1 MDSAY
6 TGSGNGSFLQLPLLD
21 NSEHSWLLGN
31 AAALNSAE
39 QYFFRVSIEMNRLR
53 SGVATFGSKHITQ
66 REMHM
71 MIGFSEHGLLML
83 CQQKCLLNSV
93 AENLTTRHNLLSN
106 FSSTAEILPTRQSIL
121 TNRLSDFELQ
131 LKSLLEIFSQVL
143 LLMKKS
149 LLLVDDNA
157 KKANIRDLIVFVD
170 SSLLRLNSSHNKSD
184 ARFGEIQNLQ
194 FISSEKV
201 CTVTN
206 TLNTLNDMEQ
216 ELQVY
221 HNNLN
226 GCLPKE
232 IFTSCLRAFQLTRQ
246 SAQSFV
252 ESSAMDK
259 NNNDSVDLSHIKK
272 NFLLISSTVQK
283 SLIAIQGLCRKD
295 AATSENS
302 KMEGVDNDDNS
313 FSSTSLKECHS
324 QNVKEWLSL
333 DINKVNY
340 DLKLLSTNIIQMFD
354 WTSDVTEEMK
364 ICFLANQSACKLP
377 NNMLF
382 VSRSRNLDFI
392 HFYRNSA
399 KLIYLLLRVFRA
411 LVAKGFCADNMEDED
426 EGNDGKATNFEDD
439 VEGK

>member
-1 MDSAY
+1 M
-6 TGSGNGSFLQLPLLD
+6 
-21 NSEHSWLLGN
+21 
-31 AAALNSAE
+31 
-39 QYFFRVSIEMNRLR
+39 
-53 SGVATFGSKHITQ
+53 
-66 REMHM
+66 
-71 MIGFSEHGLLML
+71 
-83 CQQKCLLNSV
+83 
-93 AENLTTRHNLLSN
+93 
-106 FSSTAEILPTRQSIL
+106 
-121 TNRLSDFELQ
+121 
-131 LKSLLEIFSQVL
+131 
-143 LLMKKS
+143 
-149 LLLVDDNA
+149 
-157 KKANIRDLIVFVD
+157 
-170 SSLLRLNSSHNKSD
+170 
-184 ARFGEIQNLQ
+184 
-194 FISSEKV
+194 
-201 CTVTN
+201 
-206 TLNTLNDMEQ
+206 
-216 ELQVY
+216 
-221 HNNLN
+221 
-226 GCLPKE
+226 
-232 IFTSCLRAFQLTRQ
+232 
-246 SAQSFV
+246 
-252 ESSAMDK
+252 
-259 NNNDSVDLSHIKK
+259 
-272 NFLLISSTVQK
+272 
-283 SLIAIQGLCRKD
+283 QGLCRKD